1 MCRLLSTVASL
12 HRQPL
17 YSDLT
22 ILTPASQL
30 SAHKFVLDTRSS
42 QWGVSSLAEVQTLD
56 WSHLEVRYQ
65 CHASCLIICHQEEVS
80 TTLLGWVYTDTVSLV
95 SGDTGDR

>member
-1 MCRLLSTVASL
+1 MDRNILNIVLQAGNKEDDSFVCRLLSTVASL

-30 SAHKFVLDTRSS
+30 SAHKFVLDTRSA

-56 WSHLEVRYQ
+56 WSHLEV
-65 CHASCLIICHQEEVS
+65 
-80 TTLLGWVYTDTVSLV
+80 T
-95 SGDTGDR
+95 

>member
-30 SAHKFVLDTRSS
+30 SAHKFVLDTRSA

-56 WSHLEVRYQ
+56 WSHLEVRKTYVE
-65 CHASCLIICHQEEVS
+65 I
-80 TTLLGWVYTDTVSLV
+80 TMTVCV
-95 SGDTGDR
+95 MYVQT

>member
-1 MCRLLSTVASL
+1 MSQAGNKEDDSFVCRLLSTVASL

-30 SAHKFVLDTRSS
+30 SAHKFVLDTRSA

-56 WSHLEVRYQ
+56 WSHLEVRKTYVE
-65 CHASCLIICHQEEVS
+65 I
-80 TTLLGWVYTDTVSLV
+80 TMTVCV
-95 SGDTGDR
+95 MYVQT